1 MPRMFDRPNYA
12 VRWTDE
18 QFEQLAEMLSKGR
31 PVPEIAK
38 VLGRSQEAVRNKAWQ
53 RGLLPAKARKA
64 AAPG

>member
-18 QFEQLAEMLSKGR
+18 QFEQLAEMLSGGR
-31 PVPEIAK
+31 PIPEIAK

-53 RGLLPAKARKA
+53 RALLPTKTKNS
-64 AAPG
+64 